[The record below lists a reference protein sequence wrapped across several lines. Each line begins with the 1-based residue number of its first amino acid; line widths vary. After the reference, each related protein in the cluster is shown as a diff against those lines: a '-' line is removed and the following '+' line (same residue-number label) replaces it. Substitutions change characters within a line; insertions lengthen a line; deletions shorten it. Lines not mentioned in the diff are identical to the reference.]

1 MKVKYIK
8 DCPFRIYIEST
19 QSLFCRLER
28 IILIIN

>member
-1 MKVKYIK
+1 MEVKYVK
-8 DCPFRIYIEST
+8 YSPFRIYIEST